1 MFDPSLDLPVFV
13 QDFGVDFIAPSGAV
27 FRALVDQPDEEVD
40 GRHARSVSRTTTL
53 TYASSAANL
62 AVWDTV
68 TQVVGAQAWTVR
80 EPPMQTSDG
89 AFSKVVVNRA

>member
-1 MFDPSLDLPVFV
+1 MFDTSPDLPVFL
-13 QDFGVDFIAPSGAV
+13 QDFGIDFIAPSGAV
-27 FRALVDQPDEEVD
+27 FRALVDQPDEESE
-40 GRHARSVSRTTTL
+40 GRHVRSVSRTTTL
-53 TYASSAANL
+53 TYASSAVTL

-68 TQVVGAQAWTVR
+68 TQVVGAQVWTVR